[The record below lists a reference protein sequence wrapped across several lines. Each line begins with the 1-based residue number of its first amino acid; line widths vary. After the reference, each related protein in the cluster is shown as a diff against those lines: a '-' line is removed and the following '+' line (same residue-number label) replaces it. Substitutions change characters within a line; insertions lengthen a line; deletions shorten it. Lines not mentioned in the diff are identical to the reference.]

1 MRAHVTYLLASSG
14 VGLLLAVAYAASP
27 LSAWMLLATPLL
39 IALLGRGLP
48 AAERRALTI
57 ILAVAFTARVLLV
70 AAMFVADIPQL
81 NDLSI
86 GGLAGDEA
94 YYLSRAIRS
103 RDIDH

>member
-70 AAMFVADIPQL
+70 AAMFVADTKRITCRER
-81 NDLSI
+81 S
-86 GGLAGDEA
+86 AA
-94 YYLSRAIRS
+94 ATSCSASRTATS
-103 RDIDH
+103 TTS